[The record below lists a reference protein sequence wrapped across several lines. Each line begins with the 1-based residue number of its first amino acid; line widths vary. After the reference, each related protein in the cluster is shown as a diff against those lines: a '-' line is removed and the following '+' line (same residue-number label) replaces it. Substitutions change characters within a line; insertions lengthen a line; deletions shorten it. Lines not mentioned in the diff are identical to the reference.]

1 MLGEI
6 PQLNAEVK
14 RKQIKKYN
22 KIKKKNKFKRKLN
35 FLKIIFFFLIIQ
47 KKINF
52 LITK

>member
-22 KIKKKNKFKRKLN
+22 KIKKKIN
-35 FLKIIFFFLIIQ
+35 LKE
-47 KKINF
+47 N
-52 LITK
+52 